1 VINPLN
7 PQLGGL
13 SFQPKSAP
21 AAKSEG
27 ALPTDGFQ
35 KSEKPAYEEGQLLVR
50 LREGMNLD
58 GDSFAESY
66 GTTVHDD
73 LTPKSELRGQE
84 TGRLLLLDLHPGQDA
99 KHMQKRLENDQR
111 VEYAELNHNY
121 YLDPSKSEEAPP
133 QQPPAQQPPAQ
144 QPPTQPPS
152 PPATSI
158 PDDLSSGLWGL
169 NNQGQNGGKED
180 ADIDAPEAWA
190 IHSGR
195 HDAPIIAVIDT
206 GIDYNHPDLKA
217 NLWVNKGEIAGN
229 GVDDD
234 NNGVVDDI
242 YGYNAFANS
251 GDPLD
256 GHSHGTHCAG
266 TIAAVGNNGVGVVGV
281 NQQAQVMAVKIF
293 NNSGSTNAAA
303 IIRGI
308 NYATQMGARITS
320 NSWGG
325 GAANQAIQETFASSP
340 ALHIMAAGN
349 NGSDNDEAPHY
360 PSSYLLDNN
369 VAVAASD
376 RSDNRARFSCY
387 GAESVDIAAPGKDI
401 LSTIPNNS
409 YGSKSG
415 TSMAT
420 PHVSGVAGLVASLYP
435 ESSNEEIKTRLYEGA
450 DKLDNWQGVVVG
462 GRRLNAHGALSY
474 QFPAPPQPPV
484 EQPPA
489 EQPPAEQPP
498 AEQPPAEQPPAEQ
511 PPAEQP
517 PAQQPPAEQPP
528 AEQPPADQR

>member
-1 VINPLN
+1 MINPTNL
-7 PQLGGL
+7 QLGGL
-13 SFQPKSAP
+13 RNQTKSAP
-21 AAKSEG
+21 ANKSEG
-27 ALPTDGFQ
+27 TLPTDGFQ
-35 KSEKPAYEEGQLLVR
+35 KSEKPAFEEDQLLVR

-58 GDSFAESY
+58 GDSFAEAY
-66 GTTVHDD
+66 GATVNDD
-73 LTPKSELRGQE
+73 LTPQSELRGQE

-99 KHMQKRLENDQR
+99 QHMKKRLSNDAR
-111 VEYAELNHNY
+111 VEYAELNHNFY
-121 YLDPSKSEEAPP
+121 IDPSKSEDEAPP
-133 QQPPAQQPPAQ
+133 RQ
-144 QPPTQPPS
+144 PTQPPVS
-152 PPATSI
+152 SVPN
-158 PDDLSSGLWGL
+158 DLQSALWGL
-169 NNQGQNGGKED
+169 NNQGQNGGKPD

-195 HDAPIIAVIDT
+195 HDAPIVAVIDT

-229 GVDDD
+229 GIDDD
-234 NNGVVDDI
+234 GNGVTDDV
-242 YGYNAFANS
+242 YGYNAFANT

-266 TIAAVGNNGVGVVGV
+266 TIAAVGNNGEGVVGV

-308 NYATQMGARITS
+308 NYATQNGARITS

-325 GAANQAIQETFASSP
+325 GAANQAIEDAFKSSP

-349 NGSDNDEAPHY
+349 NGSDNDEVPHY
-360 PSSYLLDNN
+360 PSSYVLDNN

-376 RSDNRARFSCY
+376 RADNKAKFSCY
-387 GAESVDIAAPGKDI
+387 GATSVDIAAPGKDI

-435 ESSNEEIKTRLYEGA
+435 NASNEEIKTRLFEGA
-450 DKLDNWQGVVVG
+450 DKLDHWQGAVVD
-462 GRRLNAHGALSY
+462 GRRLNAHGALAY
-474 QFPAPPQPPV
+474 QFPAPPAP
-484 EQPPA
+484 
-489 EQPPAEQPP
+489 
-498 AEQPPAEQPPAEQ
+498 
-511 PPAEQP
+511 QP
-517 PAQQPPAEQPP
+517 PAQQPPAN
-528 AEQPPADQR
+528 QR